1 MHENVNKE
9 IDPNELSPELLLWGY
24 QRGWF
29 PMADPDDPAIHWYN
43 PDPRA
48 ILPLDDFH
56 IPKSLLREVNKGRFE
71 ITCDKDFIGT
81 MRACSKPRSD
91 DDLTWIDQR
100 MIDAYVELNKLNSAH
115 SIEAWLDGKLVGGLY
130 GVQIAGAFFGESMFS
145 FPASGGTNSSKIC
158 LVHLVQW
165 MKSRGMKLLDTQF
178 WTEHLER
185 FGCIEIPRD
194 DYLAKLGQ
202 AISDDIDWGN
212 FEVISL

>member
-1 MHENVNKE
+1 MHENANQE

-48 ILPLDDFH
+48 ILPLEDFH
-56 IPKSLLREVNKGRFE
+56 IPKSLAREVRKAKFE

-81 MRACSKPRSD
+81 MRACSKPRLN
-91 DDLTWIDQR
+91 DDLTWIDER
-100 MIDAYVELNKLNSAH
+100 VIDAYVELNKLDRAH
-115 SIEAWLDGKLVGGLY
+115 SIEAWLGGKLVGGLY
-130 GVQIAGAFFGESMFS
+130 GVQIGSAFFGESMFS
-145 FPASGGTNSSKIC
+145 FPALGGTNSSKIC

-165 MKSRGMKLLDTQF
+165 MKIRGMSLLDAQF

-185 FGCIEIPRD
+185 FGCVEISRD
-194 DYLAKLGQ
+194 EYLALLSQ
-202 AISDDIDWGN
+202 AISSEHRWGN
-212 FEVISL
+212 FEAII